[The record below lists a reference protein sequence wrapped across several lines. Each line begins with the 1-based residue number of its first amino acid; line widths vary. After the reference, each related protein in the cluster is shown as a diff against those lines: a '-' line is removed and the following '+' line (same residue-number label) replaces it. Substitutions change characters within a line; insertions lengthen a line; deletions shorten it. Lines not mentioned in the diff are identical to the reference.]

1 MIINLEYK
9 EEETIGRNTT
19 GMNTGI
25 RLANHDRRLVER
37 AGKTGLNCF
46 EKK

>member
-1 MIINLEYK
+1 LNNK

-25 RLANHDRRLVER
+25 RLANPDRRLVKR
-37 AGKTGLNCF
+37 AGKTGLNCL
-46 EKK
+46 EKE